1 MSSFYDSIL
10 SDEEEDLQSRKSIDK
25 WIFRFFLVLLGI
37 MPLIVLASME
47 EVVSPL
53 ISSVDVLSSGTKG
66 ELFTHYKALFVL
78 IITVIVSLLF
88 LAKIFFMN
96 GTIRKTFLNYVLGA
110 FVIAIVVST
119 IMSPNITIA
128 LNGQYNRS
136 DGAISWLCYVA
147 LMFIAMNI
155 EYPKNVVRYIMYAMM
170 PFVFINLYII
180 TMNFYGK
187 DLLQQT
193 WLQKLVSITLPE
205 GASIGEGSQLLGTLN
220 QWNYMSGMFAMMT
233 VMYLAWAV
241 TSKKWLET
249 IVGAITASAS
259 IAVMFMSVS
268 TSGFLTVV
276 VLIPLIVIVIF
287 RTEKKVQSVVA
298 FATFLIIA
306 APVFHTLAEKDYR
319 VWTESLGFFVDKN
332 PYTDD
337 VTALF
342 ENINVAYASDE
353 VFELPILPESGW
365 SAGSGRTYIWDK
377 TLDLVKER
385 TIIGY
390 GADSLMYNFP
400 HYNIDARSGMLFEST
415 IVDKPHNTYV
425 GALYGFGILGLIA
438 IVIILVTVGI
448 KTLKSMIAKS
458 WTMFILA
465 IASLAYFAQAMFND
479 SLPGMSAI
487 AWLFMGMVFAM
498 TFSKNEET
506 ITDGRNN

>member
-10 SDEEEDLQSRKSIDK
+10 NDEAEDLQSRKSIDK
-25 WIFRFFLVLLGI
+25 WIFRLFLVLLGVI
-37 MPLIVLASME
+37 PLIVLANME

-53 ISSVDVLSSGTKG
+53 ISNIDILSSGTKG
-66 ELFTHYKALFVL
+66 ELFTHYKALFVV
-78 IITVIVSLLF
+78 IITIIVSLLF
-88 LAKIFFMN
+88 LTKIFFMN

-119 IMSPNITIA
+119 ILSPNITTS

-155 EYPKNVVRYIMYAMM
+155 EYPKHVIRYIMYAMI
-170 PFVFINLYII
+170 PFVYINLYIM

-187 DLLQQT
+187 DLLQKE
-193 WLQKLVSITLPE
+193 WVQKLVSITLPE

-249 IVGAITASAS
+249 IVGAVTASAS
-259 IAVMFMSVS
+259 IAVMFMSIS

-276 VLIPLIVIVIF
+276 VLIPLIIIAMF
-287 RTEKKVQSVVA
+287 RTEKKNQPLIA

-306 APVFHTLAEKDYR
+306 TPVFHILADKNER
-319 VWTESLGFFVDKN
+319 VWAESIGFFVDKN
-332 PYTDD
+332 PYGEE

-342 ENINVAYASDE
+342 ENKNVAYASDE
-353 VFELPILPESGW
+353 VLELPVLPERGI
-365 SAGSGRTYIWDK
+365 SAGTGRTYIWDK
-377 TLDLVKER
+377 TLELVKER
-385 TIIGY
+385 AILGY

-400 HYNIDARSGMLFEST
+400 HYNIDARASMWDEHT
-415 IVDKPHNTYV
+415 ITDKPHNTYI
-425 GALYGFGILGLIA
+425 GALYGFGIFGFLA
-438 IVIILVTVGI
+438 VVIVLVMVGI

-458 WTMFILA
+458 WGVFILA
-465 IASLAYFAQAMFND
+465 ITSLAYFTQAMFND
-479 SLPGMSAI
+479 SLPSMSAV
-487 AWLFMGMVFAM
+487 AWLFIGMMFAM
-498 TFSKNEET
+498 IFSKNEET
-506 ITDGRNN
+506 LTDGRNE

>member
-10 SDEEEDLQSRKSIDK
+10 NDEEEDLQSRKSIDK
-25 WIFRFFLVLLGI
+25 WIFSLFLVLLGV

-53 ISSVDVLSSGTKG
+53 ISNADVLISGAKG

-78 IITVIVSLLF
+78 IFTVIVSLLF
-88 LAKIFFMN
+88 LTKIIFMS
-96 GTIRKTFLNYVLGA
+96 GTIRKTFLNYVLGV

-128 LNGQYNRS
+128 LNGQHNRS
-136 DGAISWLCYVA
+136 DGSISWLCYVA

-155 EYPKNVVRYIMYAMM
+155 EYPKNVIRSIMYTMM
-170 PFVFINLYII
+170 PFVYINLYMI

-205 GASIGEGSQLLGTLN
+205 GASLGGGSILIGTLN

-259 IAVMFMSVS
+259 IAVMFMSIS

-276 VLIPLIVIVIF
+276 VLIPLIIIAIF
-287 RTEKKVQSVVA
+287 RTDKKVQSVVA
-298 FATFLIIA
+298 FATFLIVA
-306 APVFHTLAEKDYR
+306 TPLFHILADKDAR
-319 VWTESLGFFVDKN
+319 VWTESVGFFTDKN
-332 PYTDD
+332 PYIEE

-342 ENINVAYASDE
+342 ENRNVAYASDE
-353 VFELPILPESGW
+353 VLELPVLPERAMA
-365 SAGSGRTYIWDK
+365 AGSGRIYIWEK

-385 TIIGY
+385 AILGY

-400 HYNIDARSGMLFEST
+400 HYNIDARAGMWDENT
-415 IVDKPHNTYV
+415 ITDKPHNTYV
-425 GALYGFGILGLIA
+425 GALYGFGVFGLLAIA
-438 IVIILVTVGI
+438 IVLVMVGI

-458 WTMFILA
+458 WGVFILA
-465 IASLAYFAQAMFND
+465 LASLAYFAQSMFND
-479 SLPGMSAI
+479 SLPGMSAV
-487 AWLFMGMVFAM
+487 AWLFIGVMFAM
-498 TFSKNEET
+498 AFSVSEEK
-506 ITDGRNN
+506 ITDGRKD